1 MQFTEKIDI
10 FEEEIAQYSLN
21 LLEILLKDRTTN
33 QNIIWATNDYSEY
46 GYAYNAKEQIYP
58 FLIIGS
64 HAKIIQPRVAKSHD
78 AKNSRTRD
86 KAEVFTPSWICNAQ
100 NNLIDEQW
108 FGRKNVFNTQSENTW
123 IVNLNKIV
131 FSDDKNHTWQD
142 YVDARRMEITC
153 GEAPYLV
160 SRYDTVSGN
169 PIDLLS
175 RIGLLDR
182 KLRIVTENTENESD
196 WLKWAYRAFE
206 STYGYEFQGDNLL
219 LARENLLYT
228 FIDYMRYALNR
239 TPTLEELKKI
249 ANIISWN
256 IWQMDGLTYSPP
268 FCNFDEETSM
278 FTMNLLELDNA
289 GTTQV
294 NRKYQDRCKIKDWR
308 SKKVLEYYSLIKG
321 E

>member
-10 FEEEIAQYSLN
+10 FEEDIAQYSLN

-46 GYAYNAKEQIYP
+46 GFSYNAKEQIYS

-64 HAKIIQPRVAKSHD
+64 HSKIIQPRVAKSHD

-108 FGRKNVFNTQSENTW
+108 FGRNNVFNTQSENKW
-123 IVNLNKIV
+123 IVNPDKIV
-131 FSDDKNHTWQD
+131 FSNDKNHTWQD

-239 TPTLEELKKI
+239 TPTLEELKKV

-256 IWQMDGLTYSPP
+256 IWQMDGFTYSPP
-268 FCNFDEETSM
+268 FNDFDEETSM
-278 FTMNLLELDNA
+278 FTMNLLELDNS
-289 GTTQV
+289 GTTHV
-294 NRKYQDRCKIKDWR
+294 NRKSQDRCKIKDWR
-308 SKKVLEYYSLIKG
+308 SKKIFEYYSLIKG